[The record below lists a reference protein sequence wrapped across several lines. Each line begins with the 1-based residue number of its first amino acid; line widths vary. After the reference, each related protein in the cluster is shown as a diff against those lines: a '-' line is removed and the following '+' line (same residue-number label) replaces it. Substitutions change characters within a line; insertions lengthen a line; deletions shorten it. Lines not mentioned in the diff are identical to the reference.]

1 VPSERAKTQSKTYR
15 LPVDLIQ
22 AVDQAALA
30 EGQGRTSGRM
40 FNPSAIVE
48 RALRE
53 YLAKRPPKSQRRR
66 GPSK

>member
-1 VPSERAKTQSKTYR
+1 
-15 LPVDLIQ
+15 VDLIR

-53 YLAKRPPKSQRRR
+53 HLSPTPRSAP
-66 GPSK
+66 

>member
-1 VPSERAKTQSKTYR
+1 MPSERAQTRSKTYR

-48 RALRE
+48 LALRD
-53 YLAKRPPKSQRRR
+53 YFARVGLPGRKRASRK
-66 GPSK
+66 

>member
-1 VPSERAKTQSKTYR
+1 MPTDRTETRSKTYR
-15 LPVDLIQ
+15 LPVDLIR

-53 YLAKRPPKSQRRR
+53 YLERAGQVDKPRR
-66 GPSK
+66 